1 MKTLVRWIARARRRL
16 GGFGRNERGN
26 IALMFALSAP
36 AVVLIAVG
44 AIDLGNVQ
52 SNRVKLQDIADT
64 AALAGANELGLA
76 IDDATA
82 VERAHA
88 FVAGHLSEWPKGP
101 TVTPVIQVVE
111 RDKQRV
117 IEVTLNGHTPSFFAN
132 MLPPGGWNY
141 SAQARAVSVS
151 MTPLC
156 VLVSGGSGSKLLNV
170 KNTGRIAAPEC
181 LVHSNRDILVEGGSI
196 GAYQVQA
203 VTSAT
208 GVISPDPGTGAA
220 PIEDPFNDLQLTPQ
234 TPCKLI
240 DLAMPINLLA
250 GTFRLSPGV
259 HCGIHMFGG
268 NAQLILEPGEH
279 WFMSGKLEISDN
291 ARLTGSDVVLFFD
304 KKSKFDF
311 MGHSTVNLEGRK
323 RGAFAGMVMVAER
336 GNTQDFTISSD
347 NVDSL
352 LGVIYVPD
360 AQLIVEGGNN
370 DVARDSAWTVI
381 VAKSLQLKG
390 APSLIINANY
400 SASDVPVPTGVGPR
414 GGGSQLVH

>member
-1 MKTLVRWIARARRRL
+1 MKTLVRWIACARRRL

-82 VERAHA
+82 VERAQA

-111 RDKQRV
+111 QDDQRV

-132 MLPPGGWNY
+132 MLPPGGWKY
-141 SAQARAVSVS
+141 SAQARAVSVA

-170 KNTGRIAAPEC
+170 KNTGRISAPEC

-220 PIEDPFNDLQLTPQ
+220 PIEDPFKDLTLTPQ
-234 TPCKLI
+234 KPCKLI

-250 GTFRLSPGV
+250 GTFRLSAGV
-259 HCGIHMFGG
+259 HCGIHIFGG

-279 WFMSGKLEISDN
+279 WFMSGKLEMRDD

-304 KKSKFDF
+304 QKSKFEF
-311 MGHSTVNLEGRK
+311 KGHSTVNLEGRK

-336 GNTQDFTISSD
+336 GNTQDFIISSD

-360 AQLIVEGGNN
+360 ARLTVEGGNN

-381 VAKSLQLKG
+381 VSKALELKG